1 VGDFMELAERKK
13 KILGAIIEAYIATG
27 EPVGSKFLVDVTG
40 MGLSSA
46 TIRNEMSELVDL
58 GFLEQ
63 PHTSAGRVPSQQGYR
78 FFVDK
83 LMLRHNLTL
92 KEIKHIDFMLKI
104 RESDL
109 ESTLEAAGRVL
120 SQITGC
126 AAVSTTPQDKN
137 VMLRAIELVPAG
149 RIAVMLV
156 MLTSSGV
163 IKSRICRMPDDH
175 TPEMLSFFARL
186 VNEKLIN
193 RPLVVIDSIINEIS
207 NELYEYTFALS
218 PILEAMREE
227 IIGMTNTEV
236 FLGGEANL
244 LKSSSLDLTRLH
256 EMLNLLEHREQL
268 MQLIEGIK
276 SGVEVRIGTENGL
289 QLMQGSSVVTSTYAF
304 QGKIAGAVGIIGPQ
318 RMNYAKMVSN
328 LEYFSHALSKLINNT
343 FGSL

>member
-1 VGDFMELAERKK
+1 MELAGRKK

-27 EPVGSKFLVDVTG
+27 EPVGSKMLVDLTG
-40 MGLSSA
+40 IGLSSA

-78 FFVDK
+78 FFVDN
-83 LMLRHNLTL
+83 LMLRHDLTTE
-92 KEIKHIDFMLKI
+92 EIKNIDFMLKI

-109 ESTLEAAGRVL
+109 ESTLEAAGKVL

-149 RIAVMLV
+149 RKTVMLV
-156 MLTSSGV
+156 LLTSSGV
-163 IKSRICRMPDDH
+163 IKSRICSMPDDH
-175 TPEMLSFFARL
+175 TPEMLGFFARL
-186 VNEKLIN
+186 VNDKLVN
-193 RPLVVIDSIINEIS
+193 RTLVVIDSIINEIL

-218 PILEAMREE
+218 PILETIREE
-227 IIGMTNTEV
+227 IIGLSSMEV

-244 LKSSSLDLTRLH
+244 IKSSAPDIAKLH
-256 EMLNLLEHREQL
+256 EMLDLFEQREQL
-268 MQLIEGIK
+268 IQIIEGIK
-276 SGVEVRIGTENGL
+276 NGVEVRIGTENGL
-289 QLMQGSSVVTSTYAF
+289 LLMQGSSVVASTYVF

-318 RMNYAKMVSN
+318 RMNYAKMVSS
-328 LEYFSHALSKLINNT
+328 LEYFSHALSNLINNT

>member
-1 VGDFMELAERKK
+1 MDLAERKK
-13 KILGAIIEAYIATG
+13 KILAAIIEAYIATG
-27 EPVGSKFLVDVTG
+27 EPVGSKMLVDITA

-46 TIRNEMSELVDL
+46 TIRNEMSELALL

-83 LMLRHNLTL
+83 LMLRHYLTL
-92 KEIKHIDFMLKI
+92 EETKQIDFMLKI

-137 VMLRAIELVPAG
+137 VMLRAIELIPAG
-149 RIAVMLV
+149 RRAVLLV
-156 MLTSSGV
+156 ILTSSGV
-163 IKSRICRMPDDH
+163 IKSRICTMPDDH

-186 VNEKLIN
+186 VNDKLVTHT
-193 RPLVVIDSIINEIS
+193 LSAIDSIIDEIL

-218 PILEAMREE
+218 PILEALKEE
-227 IIGMTNTEV
+227 VTGISSAEV

-244 LKSSSLDLTRLH
+244 LKFSSFDNTRLN
-256 EMLNLLEHREQL
+256 EILNLFEHREQL
-268 MQLIEGIK
+268 MKLIDGIK

-289 QLMQGSSVVTSTYAF
+289 QLMQGSSVVASTYDF

-318 RMNYAKMVSN
+318 RMNYAKMMSS
-328 LEYFSHALSKLINNT
+328 LEYFSYALSKLIDDI

>member
-1 VGDFMELAERKK
+1 MELAERKK
-13 KILGAIIEAYIATG
+13 RILGAIIEAYIATG
-27 EPVGSKFLVDVTG
+27 EPVGSKMLVDVTG

-46 TIRNEMSELVDL
+46 TIRNEMSELVEL

-63 PHTSAGRVPSQQGYR
+63 PHTSAGRVPSQRGYR
-78 FFVDK
+78 FFVDN
-83 LMLRHNLTL
+83 LMLKHNLTL
-92 KEIKHIDFMLKI
+92 EEIKQIDFMLQI

-126 AAVSTTPQDKN
+126 AAVSTAPQDKS

-149 RIAVMLV
+149 RRAVMLCI
-156 MLTSSGV
+156 LTSFGV
-163 IKSRICRMPDDH
+163 IKSRICRIPDDQ

-186 VNEKLIN
+186 VNEKLVN
-193 RPLVVIDSIINEIS
+193 RPLGAIDSIINEIS
-207 NELYEYTFALS
+207 KELYEYTFALS
-218 PILEAMREE
+218 PILGAVQEE
-227 IIGMTNTEV
+227 IIGIFNTEV
-236 FLGGEANL
+236 FLGGESNL
-244 LKSSSLDLTRLH
+244 LKSSTLDLARLH
-256 EMLNLLEHREQL
+256 EMLKLLEHREQL

-289 QLMQGSSVVTSTYAF
+289 QLLQGSSVVASTYAF
-304 QGKIAGAVGIIGPQ
+304 QGKIAGTVGIIGPQ
-318 RMNYAKMVSN
+318 RMNYAKMVSS